1 MKKTTVQTLSAK
13 RLLSPQEFAQRLSVS
28 RWTVYAMLRDGRIQS
43 VKIGRL
49 VRIPESEVE
58 RLIEAAQRQQQ
69 EVENG

>member
-1 MKKTTVQTLSAK
+1 MKKTTVQTSSAK
-13 RLLSPQEFAQRLSVS
+13 RLLSPQEFAQF
-28 RWTVYAMLRDGRIQS
+28 

-58 RLIEAAQRQQQ
+58 RLIEAAQRRQQ